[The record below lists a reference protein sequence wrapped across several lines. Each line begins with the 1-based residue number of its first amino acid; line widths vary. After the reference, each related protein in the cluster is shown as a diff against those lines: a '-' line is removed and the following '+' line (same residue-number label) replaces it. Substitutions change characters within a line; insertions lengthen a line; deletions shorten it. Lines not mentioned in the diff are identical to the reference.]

1 MVQAG
6 IHFVIDFVMYSIVL
20 MVQFTSA
27 NFDGSESSG
36 EVLVSLALSG
46 GVSTSNVTIMI
57 SLYGLTATGN
67 STYVT

>member
-1 MVQAG
+1 
-6 IHFVIDFVMYSIVL
+6 

-46 GVSTSNVTIMI
+46 GVSTNDVTIMI